1 MVGRIIHKLSVIS
14 TEMVMV
20 LFYFTNCAARR
31 GGRGGGC
38 VNGEAGH
45 SDLPF

>member
-14 TEMVMV
+14 TDTVMV
-20 LFYFTNCAARR
+20 LFCFCNCAARR